1 MSSLS
6 SWVLPLE
13 LELDAWVFCLH
24 LQVSHHGGNSL
35 VWRLYLLSHV
45 NSRPH
50 GSLPHGLSS
59 IGYLDPCHP
68 PCHCPSSLMAVHLI
82 TSTPISWPP
91 ISRTPPSR
99 ILPVSWSYPCHG
111 GKTRPHDIQ
120 EQDTRPRDRGSV
132 KIKDLSPWYWWSFL
146 EPHGGCK
153 VRKGPKVAKFLDR

>member
-1 MSSLS
+1 MPLS
-6 SWVLPLE
+6 SNGYSPHWCLVL
-13 LELDAWVFCLH
+13 
-24 LQVSHHGGNSL
+24 SGGNS
-35 VWRLYLLSHV
+35 WQEPNKPRHTTS
-45 NSRPH
+45 PH
-50 GSLPHGLSS
+50 GGLLVTGSWSGHIKDTNLMTPDHDTLLRDIFLPGISSSWHPFSHGLSS
-59 IGYLDPCHP
+59 
-68 PCHCPSSLMAVHLI
+68 
-82 TSTPISWPP
+82 ISWPP